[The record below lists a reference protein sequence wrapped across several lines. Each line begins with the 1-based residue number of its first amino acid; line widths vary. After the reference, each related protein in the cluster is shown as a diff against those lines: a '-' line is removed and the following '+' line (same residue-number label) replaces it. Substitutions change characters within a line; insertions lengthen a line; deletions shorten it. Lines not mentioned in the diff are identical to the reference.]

1 MHTCLISYI
10 FRADTW
16 KLKEFMSKS
25 VWDGMEYMEQNQY
38 ESVDWPIDKHSVAYT
53 QQKMER
59 NINTFNSIDKSKT
72 P

>member
-1 MHTCLISYI
+1 
-10 FRADTW
+10 
-16 KLKEFMSKS
+16 
-25 VWDGMEYMEQNQY
+25 MEYMEQNQY